1 VVAIAGVLGALAL
14 LALVLLATGAGEGSK
29 SYEVRAIF
37 DDAANIISGED
48 VKIEGA
54 KVGVVGNVTPTPEQ
68 TAAVVLHIENPG
80 FQDFRADASCTIEP
94 EALIGEKFV
103 NCRPTQPRAVG
114 TPLPPPLNKIPSGHE
129 GEGQYLLPVQN
140 TSSPVDTDLLNDINR
155 LPVRER
161 LTIIIN
167 EFGAGLAGRGSD
179 LNAVIRRANPA
190 LRELNQ
196 VLGILAHQNK
206 LLAKLALDSDVA
218 LQPLPRIKE
227 HISNFIVSSD
237 KVARASANQRG
248 NIAKNFAKFPAFLEQ
263 LGRSMEANVPFAEE
277 TTRTFTALKPA
288 APGINKLF
296 ANLGPFS
303 NSSTEFFESLGKT
316 AKRAGP
322 ALVALDPLLAKAK
335 KLGTAAKPFSSS
347 LAELFTSLRDTGG
360 LERIMDFIFLG
371 TGTTNGYDA
380 LGHFLRAEGV
390 ANSCITFALEPKSG
404 CGAKFFATTGAAE
417 EGAEASRASASKA
430 NPSQT
435 SLVMQRTLAVLK
447 GETPTQAL
455 AQYPG
460 SAAAPGGSPLASLS
474 QGSTGA
480 QPGSTGSQPVGGSSA
495 GTTYYTPSKESN
507 EANGML
513 LNYLL
518 GN

>member
-1 VVAIAGVLGALAL
+1 MVAIAGVLGALAL
-14 LALVLLATGAGEGSK
+14 LALVLLATGAGEGGK

-114 TPLPPPLNKIPSGHE
+114 TPLPPPLKVVPNGVE
-129 GEGQYLLPVQN
+129 GEGQHLLPVQN

-179 LNAVIRRANPA
+179 LNTVIRRANPA

-206 LLAKLALDSDVA
+206 LLAKLARDSDVA

-263 LGRSMEANVPFAEE
+263 LGRSMEHNVPFAEE

-322 ALVALDPLLAKAK
+322 SARGAGPAAGQGQEARDRRQTVQQQPRRTVHEPARHGRARADHGLHLPGHGDDQRLRRPRALPARRRRREHVHH
-335 KLGTAAKPFSSS
+335 
-347 LAELFTSLRDTGG
+347 LRDPT
-360 LERIMDFIFLG
+360 RIRVRRQVLRHDRRLG
-371 TGTTNGYDA
+371 RRRRSEQGQREQGQSKSDEP
-380 LGHFLRAEGV
+380 GH
-390 ANSCITFALEPKSG
+390 
-404 CGAKFFATTGAAE
+404 
-417 EGAEASRASASKA
+417 
-430 NPSQT
+430 
-435 SLVMQRTLAVLK
+435 
-447 GETPTQAL
+447 
-455 AQYPG
+455 G
-460 SAAAPGGSPLASLS
+460 SARWRC
-474 QGSTGA
+474 
-480 QPGSTGSQPVGGSSA
+480 
-495 GTTYYTPSKESN
+495 
-507 EANGML
+507 
-513 LNYLL
+513 
-518 GN
+518 